1 MMFYIES
8 IMNSFLGIR
17 WLSNEYSYGGF
28 FNEDF
33 MLLIELVFRYI
44 FRYSGSDKKN
54 KYQRVDETI

>member
-1 MMFYIES
+1 MSDGCQTNALMKV
-8 IMNSFLGIR
+8 
-17 WLSNEYSYGGF
+17 

-33 MLLIELVFRYI
+33 MLLIEFVFGYI

>member
-1 MMFYIES
+1 
-8 IMNSFLGIR
+8 MNSFLGIR

-33 MLLIELVFRYI
+33 MLLIEFVFRYI
-44 FRYSGSDKKN
+44 FRYSSSDKKN